1 MRGTPRRPPLLSSA
15 LLSPAR
21 RSPCAWQPRRPPQ
34 PVFQPC
40 ASSAVTASGC
50 GGLFAVQLISEL
62 ERGETSPA
70 KGERARRGPG
80 GRAGEAFLRRGAP
93 ARPAPAAPRPQ
104 VQGAGTRR
112 LERAGWSLH
121 FKLPAGREPG
131 LGAGPGAWRRG
142 RMARCLRPLVGAL
155 LLLEGAAALS
165 FLHHRYEELVQ
176 ALFRVQSQCP
186 YVTRIYSIGRSVE
199 GRHLYV
205 LEFSDYPGIHE
216 PREYGG
222 RDSGSERTGFAG
234 TVPATRR
241 CRGTGWRVSPSPGRA
256 PGSAR
261 VPGARS
267 PAGAPQPAQGRA
279 GPART
284 HAPCHAPCYAL
295 CLRGCG
301 VPGAYFGRSSEFSAQ
316 ANARTQASP
325 SQYPTCS
332 TSLSLTELLLRQ
344 RAAPTLCPVL
354 LLGSDRR
361 ERVRPFLIQTANLAS
376 RDPGREGGGLLQ
388 PSQPR
393 GQCSLG
399 DRLVSGIATCCHV
412 ALWNLGSNGPLSCCL
427 CRLGMLPSQ
436 TLLAASALGGLRRAA
451 ASPGWGGCTQGS
463 LSCLP

>member
-1 MRGTPRRPPLLSSA
+1 M
-15 LLSPAR
+15 
-21 RSPCAWQPRRPPQ
+21 
-34 PVFQPC
+34 
-40 ASSAVTASGC
+40 TASGC

-241 CRGTGWRVSPSPGRA
+241 WVAGVSLSRQ
-256 PGSAR
+256 GSWQC
-261 VPGARS
+261 PGARS
-267 PAGAPQPAQGRA
+267 A
-279 GPART
+279 
-284 HAPCHAPCYAL
+284 
-295 CLRGCG
+295 
-301 VPGAYFGRSSEFSAQ
+301 
-316 ANARTQASP
+316 
-325 SQYPTCS
+325 
-332 TSLSLTELLLRQ
+332 
-344 RAAPTLCPVL
+344 
-354 LLGSDRR
+354 
-361 ERVRPFLIQTANLAS
+361 
-376 RDPGREGGGLLQ
+376 
-388 PSQPR
+388 
-393 GQCSLG
+393 
-399 DRLVSGIATCCHV
+399 VSGR
-412 ALWNLGSNGPLSCCL
+412 GP
-427 CRLGMLPSQ
+427 
-436 TLLAASALGGLRRAA
+436 A
-451 ASPGWGGCTQGS
+451 ASPGARWPSPHTCTVPCTV
-463 LSCLP
+463 LCTVLAWLRRPRRVLWTEL